1 MNIGDIC
8 CGQQKFR
15 HLTTQSCSLTR
26 SYIRFADELL
36 VTRAFG
42 IIGLLVLVGC
52 VVVGVL
58 LFFMDNKLFL
68 LIASILG
75 FVAGK

>member
-1 MNIGDIC
+1 MYTS
-8 CGQQKFR
+8 K
-15 HLTTQSCSLTR
+15 
-26 SYIRFADELL
+26 YILPYTVADELL
-36 VTRAFG
+36 ATRAFG

-75 FVAGK
+75 FVAGT